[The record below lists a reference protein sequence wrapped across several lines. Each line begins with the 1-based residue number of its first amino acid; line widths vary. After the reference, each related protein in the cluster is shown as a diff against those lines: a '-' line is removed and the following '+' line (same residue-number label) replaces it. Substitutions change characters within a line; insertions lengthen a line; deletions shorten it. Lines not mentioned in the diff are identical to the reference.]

1 MLRDKKDQRIASL
14 EVTERRQKNKIKS
27 LKRIQKQLEAKIQ
40 HLEGII
46 NNQFEIR
53 QSKIN

>member
-1 MLRDKKDQRIASL
+1 MLRDKKDQRIATL